1 MDPGTGLTVLGLA
14 LGSKQLIGKILGPSA
29 DYLGTELKYFTEKGV
44 NNLKNI
50 FSNAERKLG
59 DKIEIDGAVPPKV
72 LKGILN
78 EGVFCEDALSA
89 EYFGGVLA
97 SSRSGIS
104 RDDRGASF
112 IALISRLSTYQIRA
126 HYIFYYVLKKL
137 YDGSDLKIGTDT
149 HKMKVF
155 ISYDTFTTAM
165 EFSEGENSGIL
176 SVHIL
181 NGLRRENF
189 LGHFSYGG
197 QEFLKE
203 GAYVQ
208 APGAGIVL
216 QPTTIGV
223 ELFLWAHGKSDL
235 DINNFLFSANKFEI
249 GIKIDIESGFSKAHG

>member
-1 MDPGTGLTVLGLA
+1 
-14 LGSKQLIGKILGPSA
+14 
-29 DYLGTELKYFTEKGV
+29 
-44 NNLKNI
+44 
-50 FSNAERKLG
+50 
-59 DKIEIDGAVPPKV
+59 
-72 LKGILN
+72 
-78 EGVFCEDALSA
+78 
-89 EYFGGVLA
+89 
-97 SSRSGIS
+97 
-104 RDDRGASF
+104 
-112 IALISRLSTYQIRA
+112 
-126 HYIFYYVLKKL
+126 
-137 YDGSDLKIGTDT
+137 
-149 HKMKVF
+149 MKVF

-235 DINNFLFSANKFEI
+235 DIRAIYLTQPATTCSMRPHERGLPTHATGVRGTFFQ
-249 GIKIDIESGFSKAHG
+249 